1 MSPATAKSTVLP
13 ATADLNALR
22 NLVAAD
28 LERVNHVIIAQA
40 QSDIKLVSDV
50 AAHIIA
56 AGGKR
61 LRPCLTLAAAQLC
74 GYTGDRHV
82 RLAACVEFIHTAT
95 LLHDDVVDESS
106 LRRGEKTANA
116 VWGNQASVLV
126 GDFLFSRSFQLMVAD
141 GSLEVLRILADASAT
156 ISQGEVQQ
164 LMVSHDLGIQQTT
177 YEEVIAAKTAA
188 LFAAACEIGPIVSG
202 QPQHQQALRD
212 YGYALGMAFQMAD
225 DALDYASNEAELGK
239 TIGDDFR
246 EGKVTMPVM
255 VAYQRGDAAERQF
268 WEDAMARGESLNAAD
283 LAEAKRLIV
292 ARGAID
298 ATMARAGEFTAA
310 ALKALEAFPESSAKQ
325 ALVQA
330 ALFAVS
336 RSH

>member
-1 MSPATAKSTVLP
+1 MSPATAQRSP
-13 ATADLNALR
+13 APAADLNVLR
-22 NLVAAD
+22 TLVAAD
-28 LERVNHVIIAQA
+28 LERVNHVIIE
-40 QSDIKLVSDV
+40 QSQSEISLVSDV

-74 GYTGDRHV
+74 GYRGERHV

-95 LLHDDVVDESS
+95 LLHDDVVDESN

-116 VWGNQASVLV
+116 VFGNQSSILV
-126 GDFLFSRSFQLMVAD
+126 GDFLFSRAFQLMVAD
-141 GSLEVLRILADASAT
+141 GSLPVLKILADASAT
-156 ISQGEVQQ
+156 ISEGEVQQ
-164 LMVSHDLGIQQTT
+164 LMVSHDLAIAQET
-177 YEEVIAAKTAA
+177 YEQVIASKTAA
-188 LFAAACEIGPIVSG
+188 LFAAACEIGAIVSEKTDY
-202 QPQHQQALRD
+202 QEPLRD
-212 YGYALGMAFQMAD
+212 YGFALGMAFQMAD

-255 VAYQRGDAAERQF
+255 IAYQRGDATERKF
-268 WEDAMARGESLNAAD
+268 WEDAMEKGESLDASM

-292 ARGAID
+292 SRGAIA
-298 ATMARAGEFTAA
+298 ATMERAGGFATAA
-310 ALKALEAFPESSAKQ
+310 LLALEAFPESDAKH
-325 ALVQA
+325 ALMQA

>member
-1 MSPATAKSTVLP
+1 MSPATAQRSP
-13 ATADLNALR
+13 APAADLNVLR
-22 NLVAAD
+22 TLVAAD
-28 LERVNHVIIAQA
+28 LERVNHVIIE
-40 QSDIKLVSDV
+40 QSQSEISLVSDV

-74 GYTGDRHV
+74 GYRGERHV

-95 LLHDDVVDESS
+95 LLHDDVVDESN

-116 VWGNQASVLV
+116 VFGNQSSILV
-126 GDFLFSRSFQLMVAD
+126 GDFLFSRAFQLMVAD
-141 GSLEVLRILADASAT
+141 GSLPVLKILADASAT
-156 ISQGEVQQ
+156 ISEGEVQQ
-164 LMVSHDLGIQQTT
+164 LMVSHDLAIAQET
-177 YEEVIAAKTAA
+177 YEQVIASKTAA
-188 LFAAACEIGPIVSG
+188 LFAAACEIGAIVSEKTDYQ
-202 QPQHQQALRD
+202 QPLRD
-212 YGYALGMAFQMAD
+212 YGFALGMAFQMAD

-255 VAYQRGDAAERQF
+255 IAYQRGDATERKF
-268 WEDAMARGESLNAAD
+268 WEDAMEKGESLDASM

-292 ARGAID
+292 SRGAIA
-298 ATMARAGEFTAA
+298 ATMERAGGFATAA
-310 ALKALEAFPESSAKQ
+310 LLALEAFPESDAKH
-325 ALVQA
+325 ALMQA